1 MPYPESIFDVTEN
14 SRNVIKNKGFDYKG
28 KIFEKSMSSFLFR
41 EEKRAAILEEIEK
54 IVYEMIEQVKDI
66 KKTFDYRK
74 QKKYRDFN

>member
-1 MPYPESIFDVTEN
+1 MPYPESIFDATES
-14 SRNVIKNKGFDYKG
+14 SRNDIKNTGFDYQG

-41 EEKRAAILEEIEK
+41 EEKRAAILEQIEK

-74 QKKYRDFN
+74 EKKYRKFN